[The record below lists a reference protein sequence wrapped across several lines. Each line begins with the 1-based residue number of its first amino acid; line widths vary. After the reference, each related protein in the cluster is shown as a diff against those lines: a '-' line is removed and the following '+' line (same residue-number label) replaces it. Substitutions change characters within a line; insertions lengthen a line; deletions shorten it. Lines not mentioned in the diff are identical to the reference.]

1 MPTLEALI
9 LLSLT
14 IVVWSVSSRRW
25 QRQFV
30 LPLAVVLTF
39 YLVGTS
45 SFAVSLANWGLTFSL
60 PIDTGELVEDIV
72 VLGRGADFQNQ
83 RVETVDQLWHVGRTP
98 KIFVSG
104 MMDAQ
109 LIIERLK
116 NRGIPSQSL
125 NGEGCSQTTE
135 ENAQF
140 TAAIIAPQGVQKILL
155 VTDPPHML
163 RSVLLFR
170 SFGFTVIPHSS
181 PLPSYWSS
189 KDQMMIVLR
198 EYFGLMKYAFT
209 NRFRQRSPTELEQI
223 SKEALKKVSE
233 WNCSVGVKTEFG
245 KT

>member
-9 LLSLT
+9 LLSLI

-25 QRQFV
+25 QRRFV
-30 LPLAVVLTF
+30 LPLAVVLTL
-39 YLVGTS
+39 YLLGTS
-45 SFAVSLANWGLTFSL
+45 SFVVSLANWGLTFSL
-60 PIDTGELVEDIV
+60 PTDTGELVDDIV

-83 RVETVDQLWHVGRTP
+83 RVETVDQLWQIGRTP

-109 LIIERLK
+109 SIVERLK

-125 NGEGCSQTTE
+125 NGEGCSRTTE

-140 TAAIIAPQGVQKILL
+140 TAAILAPQGVQKILL

-163 RSVLLFR
+163 RSFLLFH

-181 PLPSYWSS
+181 PLPAYWSS
-189 KDQMMIVLR
+189 KDRMMTVLR
-198 EYFGLMKYAFT
+198 EYFGLMKYAST
-209 NRFRQRSPTELEQI
+209 NRFRLRSPTELKQL
-223 SKEALKKVSE
+223 SQEALKKVSE
-233 WNCSVGVKTEFG
+233 WNCRVEAKTE
-245 KT
+245 